1 MRSRSVAGAIML
13 CLAGA
18 EPAGAQA
25 IVEAWRPEPLRMEM
39 SAMATLDTHVLMLN
53 ESEPRWSPGWARLML
68 GSAAV
73 TPIWEKPNRG
83 LAAGA
88 ALGALPLLLATG
100 IEGDDA
106 AGGMLLVAWIGA
118 PLAAAA
124 GQRLWSHRPGR

>member
-1 MRSRSVAGAIML
+1 ML
-13 CLAGA
+13 GLLAATWDDPEAVA
-18 EPAGAQA
+18 EPVIYGAYA
-25 IVEAWRPEPLRMEM
+25 LG
-39 SAMATLDTHVLMLN
+39 T
-53 ESEPRWSPGWARLML
+53 ML

-73 TPIWEKPNRG
+73 TAIWEKPNRG

-118 PLAAAA
+118 PLGAAA
-124 GQRLWSHRPGR
+124 GQRLWSPRSGR